1 MEGELMLRL
10 FGADVGNICPK
21 NFDLGQKQFKSIFS
35 DFDILA
41 KNVGSIATV
50 ASLFGFFV

>member
-1 MEGELMLRL
+1 MLRL
-10 FGADVGNICPK
+10 FGADVRNICPK
-21 NFDLGQKQFKSIFS
+21 NFDLGQKQFKGIFS

-41 KNVGSIATV
+41 KNVASVATV